1 MSKFLKYSAGGTL
14 VYWIEIL
21 LTVTITELTN
31 VWFMYAFL
39 ISLMIG
45 LFLLYFY
52 HKYVTFEFHVHKD
65 YQFLLVFLV
74 TLFIY
79 AGWYTVSYF
88 GHIYISTH
96 YLAVVILSSAPF
108 SLLGYCINK
117 NYIFKDNNQPVCK

>member
-21 LTVTITELTN
+21 LTVTITELTK

-52 HKYVTFEFHVHKD
+52 HKYVTFECHAHKD
-65 YQFLLVFLV
+65 YQFLLFFLV
-74 TLFIY
+74 TFFIY

-88 GHIYISTH
+88 GHMYISTH
-96 YLAVVILSSAPF
+96 YITVVIVSSVPF
-108 SLLGYCINK
+108 SLLGYFINK
-117 NYIFKDNNQPVCK
+117 NYIFSDNNQPVCK